1 MINSIYGL
9 NNISFGNLQSILK
22 NQNLNTKESFSKIL
36 ESSVNKINDYQKIA
50 DNSVISFIK
59 GDENEIHNVMIAMEE
74 AKLTMQ
80 TAIEVRNKL
89 VEAYQELSRVQI

>member
-1 MINSIYGL
+1 MINSIYNVNGFEL
-9 NNISFGNLQSILK
+9 KGVNSKNLRSVGG
-22 NQNLNTKESFSKIL
+22 SFSKLL
-36 ESSVNKINDYQKIA
+36 EDSLDKINNFQNVA
-50 DNSVISFIK
+50 DQSIVSFIK

-89 VEAYQELSRVQI
+89 VEAYQELSKTQI